1 MAISSRLGLHSG
13 KSSRLSRARILA
25 FGFAT
30 VMLWLALGAAAWGE
44 SIHQAAASGNAT
56 LVIQLLEKDPTLVS
70 AADAEYGATPL
81 HWAAAKGQVEMVSLL
96 LEKGANLEARNGE
109 GRTPLQVAVL
119 SRKGTVVANLL
130 EKGAAVN
137 AADPEGN
144 TALHLA
150 ATMGRKEIVEL
161 LLGAQADPNLKNAAG
176 LTPRDR
182 ALAKGEP
189 EVAALLDHSGRAPK
203 TTAAKRTGGPAAAAG
218 SFPIRWVTPKQ
229 GGMEMMGPVVKR
241 PGEYDLAVES
251 VGLPGGVL
259 EKDRLVC
266 YTAPGAPVAIEVK
279 LRYVAKEA
287 TKIAGNVEPDTG
299 EYFKA
304 HPGTDDAGEYNQ
316 TVHFDTETRPGY
328 HNVTGSGE
336 LTFTLQI
343 TAPAARGRYEK
354 KLMVGEFTPEDSPL
368 GQWVTI
374 WIAKHPFVLAVGET
388 PPATEAQAGSAG
400 PSREAAKTEPAKAE
414 TGEQIRRADNVPMT
428 SPSSKPAVAAE
439 TQVANGTATAPK
451 VPGPEVWCNWAS
463 QPPVIDGVAEMAEWM
478 NVDSFNLP
486 HGHFRVQNDLT
497 NLYLLLEVTDDTTD
511 DPPKPG
517 GGPPWPDYFRLVWD
531 VNGDGE
537 RTPNVDVM
545 YGVRGDT
552 GALALYRLLWEG
564 ATTTAR
570 ETAATFARGF
580 SSSPGA
586 GRPHGYWEF
595 ALPLRELG
603 FDGPPQR
610 EPGRLPR
617 HVGLGLRVYSAR
629 PSFTDDIP
637 PSLERDFHGAFEV
650 FLALP
655 PGGLAAPPAESAG
668 APQTPAPIQPRPKV
682 VVKLSN
688 EPGEVSGPA
697 NPSDDFEDGVI
708 DVAKWEPHSLPGT
721 NVEESGGRL
730 MMTMGPTTE
739 GVDRGGEV
747 YSKWV
752 LRGPFDVQVDYELIE
767 WPDHNR
773 ASVGLFLDLTDDQW
787 SLQRLS
793 ARVGTWDGTDETYC
807 THFSSMHGGKCEGM
821 MATSHRKGTLRLI
834 RDEGSVLSAY
844 VRSPENDGWMLV
856 NSAQMPQVDAKPL
869 LALFG
874 ELDPRTVKVAF
885 DTFQTNRGQV
895 VPPGT
900 PTDEQPETR
909 QQRNP

>member
-1 MAISSRLGLHSG
+1 
-13 KSSRLSRARILA
+13 
-25 FGFAT
+25 
-30 VMLWLALGAAAWGE
+30 
-44 SIHQAAASGNAT
+44 
-56 LVIQLLEKDPTLVS
+56 
-70 AADAEYGATPL
+70 
-81 HWAAAKGQVEMVSLL
+81 
-96 LEKGANLEARNGE
+96 
-109 GRTPLQVAVL
+109 
-119 SRKGTVVANLL
+119 
-130 EKGAAVN
+130 
-137 AADPEGN
+137 
-144 TALHLA
+144 
-150 ATMGRKEIVEL
+150 
-161 LLGAQADPNLKNAAG
+161 
-176 LTPRDR
+176 
-182 ALAKGEP
+182 
-189 EVAALLDHSGRAPK
+189 
-203 TTAAKRTGGPAAAAG
+203 
-218 SFPIRWVTPKQ
+218 
-229 GGMEMMGPVVKR
+229 
-241 PGEYDLAVES
+241 
-251 VGLPGGVL
+251 
-259 EKDRLVC
+259 
-266 YTAPGAPVAIEVK
+266 
-279 LRYVAKEA
+279 
-287 TKIAGNVEPDTG
+287 
-299 EYFKA
+299 
-304 HPGTDDAGEYNQ
+304 
-316 TVHFDTETRPGY
+316 
-328 HNVTGSGE
+328 
-336 LTFTLQI
+336 
-343 TAPAARGRYEK
+343 
-354 KLMVGEFTPEDSPL
+354 VGEFTPEDSPL

-388 PPATEAQAGSAG
+388 PPATEAQAGSAAPIAAATSTKRPTERVKPAPRANPNAVVWRTPG
-400 PSREAAKTEPAKAE
+400 PPASPQAGDLWVNPKDEMELVYVAPGPFLLGSSDADIKAWLKQHPEDADDGYLGSNYFTTEQPQCRVNLKGYWVGRTEVTNAQYLRFVEE
-414 TGEQIRRADNVPMT
+414 TGH
-428 SPSSKPAVAAE
+428 
-439 TQVANGTATAPK
+439 APPP
-451 VPGPEVWCNWAS
+451 PGPLSSSHGWPAGAPPPGEEQFPVRFVSWYDAQAYCEWAGLRLPTELEWEKAARGADGRVFPWGNSFDRDKLRKTLIVWDFLPVGSRPAGASPYGCLDMIGGVPEWCADWMDPMAYRRYAKGDLTPPFGGDAKVLNGAKVRRGGGGFPSYITLRCAFRGSMPSPDERDDRGIPNGFRCARDAVTMAKQTSRPQPRGAGGVQQAEIPKQDASEAEATVQKDRSSEGKPPEIADGKRVRGPEMGCNWAS

-586 GRPHGYWEF
+586 GKPHGYWEF

-655 PGGLAAPPAESAG
+655 PGGLAAPLAESAG

-885 DTFQTNRGQV
+885 DTFRTNRGQV